1 MGQPQDPVYWVRTD
15 APGTALPLSQAV
27 MRHFGISSVLSGL
40 HDYLEEAIIGLMS
53 TRVVD
58 IDKLN
63 VEERLRLI
71 EELWESLG
79 SDPSRVPLT
88 RAQKSELDRRLD
100 AIEEGDDA
108 AIPWNDVLDRIRNH
122 LT

>member
-1 MGQPQDPVYWVRTD
+1 MPYAQ
-15 APGTALPLSQAV
+15 LPMSQAV
-27 MRHFGISSVLSGL
+27 IRHFGTSSVLSGL
-40 HDYLEEAIIGLMS
+40 HDYLEEAIGDLMS
-53 TRVVD
+53 TRAVD

-71 EELWESLG
+71 EELWESLS
-79 SDPSRVPLT
+79 SDPSRIPLT
-88 RAQKSELDRRLD
+88 QAQKNELDRRLD

-108 AIPWNDVLDRIRNH
+108 GIPWNDVLDRIRNR

>member
-1 MGQPQDPVYWVRTD
+1 M
-15 APGTALPLSQAV
+15 SQAV
-27 MRHFGISSVLSGL
+27 IRHFGTSSVLSSL
-40 HDYLEEAIIGLMS
+40 HDYLEEAIVDLMS
-53 TRVVD
+53 TRAVD

-71 EELWESLG
+71 EELWESLS
-79 SDPSRVPLT
+79 SDPSRIPLT
-88 RAQKSELDRRLD
+88 QAQKNELDRRLD

-108 AIPWNDVLDRIRNH
+108 GIPWNDVLDRIRNR

>member
-1 MGQPQDPVYWVRTD
+1 MPYAQ
-15 APGTALPLSQAV
+15 LSMSQAV

-53 TRVVD
+53 TRAVD

-63 VEERLRLI
+63 VEEKLCLI
-71 EELWESLG
+71 EELWESLS
-79 SDPSRVPLT
+79 SDPSRIPLT
-88 RAQKSELDRRLD
+88 QAQKSELDRRLD